1 MQQLPAWK
9 VGMLGMS
16 SEFYGEFRA
25 LRQDWVL
32 KQIRG
37 GSTGYQIRLSSTQCA
52 THGELGAK
60 DIGYASCAGRASTP
74 CGQNEKPSL
83 GARLYT
89 HLNLGPQSRQAM
101 DKKIIRE
108 AIFKFLVLKL

>member
-1 MQQLPAWK
+1 
-9 VGMLGMS
+9 MLGMS

-60 DIGYASCAGRASTP
+60 DIGYESCAQIGRQAGRVSIL
-74 CGQNEKPSL
+74 CGKNEKPSL
-83 GARLYT
+83 GARLMVWLLKVPSPIY
-89 HLNLGPQSRQAM
+89 LNG
-101 DKKIIRE
+101 
-108 AIFKFLVLKL
+108 